1 MTSYMNAHEQEM
13 VAKIAAN
20 WKLTPA
26 TFAHK
31 LSRGRWI
38 PAQWLMYVSQIV
50 AQAIAQGNG
59 RIIIS
64 APPRHG
70 KSQFIDVYTPAWV
83 LETFPWMQIILASY
97 GAELSEGFGRQTRDL
112 IIDNED
118 LLTARIRSDAARVSD
133 FKTQAGGAMFSVGLG
148 GAITG
153 RGAHVLLIDDYIKE
167 IKEALS
173 QVYRDYVWNW
183 FTTTAYTRLEP
194 GGTCIIIATR
204 WHSDD
209 LIGRIL
215 KAFPGQWT
223 NIVLPAIAEQNDIL
237 GRNPGDPLFPERY
250 PTSVLMERLEVLGSS
265 HFQALF
271 QQRPLD
277 EAKKLTDA
285 SWLKIVD
292 IIPVVRL
299 RMIRVWDL
307 AATEDGGDY
316 TVGTLCGYDDV
327 TGNFYVLNVKRDQL
341 SPKAVEELVQKTAV
355 EDGLDVEIGIEQEP
369 GASGKALVEDYQVRV
384 LPEFKVTPIPAV
396 KNKVLRCQP
405 FIAAAEMGKVFLFG
419 ARWNQQFVNEFDVF
433 PGAYDDQIDTAGAG
447 YTKLADNKLYSA
459 TWGRT
464 PNLQQSKTNIIQAGK
479 QQRQAMFALAKG
491 TSATWGRPPTD
502 R

>member
-1 MTSYMNAHEQEM
+1 MGINAHDEELLQR
-13 VAKIAAN
+13 IASE

-38 PAQWLMYVSQIV
+38 PAVWLLYVSQII

-70 KSQFIDVYTPAWV
+70 KSELIDVYTPAWV
-83 LETFPWMQIILASY
+83 LENFPWMSVILASY
-97 GAELSEGFGRQTRDL
+97 GADLSEGFGRRTRDL
-112 IIDNED
+112 IVDNSE
-118 LLTARIRSDAARVSD
+118 LLQARIRRDASRVSD
-133 FKTQAGGAMFSVGLG
+133 FKTEQGGAMFSVGLG

-173 QVYRDYVWNW
+173 QTYRDYIWNW

-223 NIVLPAIAEQNDIL
+223 NIVLPAIAEQGDIL
-237 GRNPGDPLFPERY
+237 GRQPGQALFPERY
-250 PTSVLMERLEVLGSS
+250 PLPVLMERLEVLGSAF
-265 HFQALF
+265 FQALF

-277 EAKKLTDA
+277 EANKLADA
-285 SWLKIVD
+285 AWLKVID
-292 IIPVVRL
+292 IIPQVSL
-299 RMIRVWDL
+299 TKCRVWDL
-307 AATEDGGDY
+307 AATEGGGDY
-316 TVGTLCGYDDV
+316 TVGALCSYDRG
-327 TGNFYVLNVKRDQL
+327 TGNFFIEDIKRDQL
-341 SPKAVEELVQKTAV
+341 SPSQVEALVQKTAV
-355 EDGLDVEIGIEQEP
+355 EDGTEVDIGIEQEP
-369 GASGKALVEDYQVRV
+369 GSSGIALVEHFQLTV
-384 LPEFKVTPIPAV
+384 LPEFKVEAIPVV
-396 KNKVLRCQP
+396 KNKILRAQP
-405 FIAAAEMGKVFLFG
+405 LLAGAEMGKVFMLR
-419 ARWNQQFVNEFDVF
+419 AKWNQQYVREFDTF
-433 PGAYDDQIDTAGAG
+433 PGEYDDQVDTTSAA
-447 YTKLADNKLYSA
+447 YTKLTGKKLYTA
-459 TWGRT
+459 TWGRGA
-464 PNLQQSKTNIIQAGK
+464 NKAKTDIVQAGK
-479 QQRQAMFALAKG
+479 IQRAAQFSLAKPVG
-491 TSATWGRPPTD
+491 ITWGR